1 MPPKSSLFSI
11 ALVTATLA
19 EDSNAMLSADQ
30 DKRHHA
36 GNDDDDLSDIHDAN
50 LNFWTSNFENVCR
63 SMA

>member
-1 MPPKSSLFSI
+1 MPPRSSLFSI

-36 GNDDDDLSDIHDAN
+36 GDDDDDLSDIHDAN
-50 LNFWTSNFENVCR
+50 LNF
-63 SMA
+63 